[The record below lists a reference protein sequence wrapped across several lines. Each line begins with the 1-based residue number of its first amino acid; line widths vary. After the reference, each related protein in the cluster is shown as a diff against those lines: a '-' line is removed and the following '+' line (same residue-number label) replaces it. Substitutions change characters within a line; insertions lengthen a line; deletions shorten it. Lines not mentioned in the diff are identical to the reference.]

1 MPEQIIQ
8 YYLAINIHISTMMY
22 LAKRRTF
29 ILKFKETI
37 SVSQMREILFVYT
50 QLVSLEYN
58 VTNNLYGALEAMFTS
73 IYRIYA

>member
-1 MPEQIIQ
+1 
-8 YYLAINIHISTMMY
+8 MY